1 MNLEHTE
8 VQIDLPVYN
17 LDSRMAPGRT
27 RTIDMKK
34 RSSERRKIASQKAR
48 EARDAALN
56 EESDTASE
64 IVMDLDPSSIKM
76 GNDTSAVGLLGL
88 MQKMRAEFAMLAA
101 AFTLQAREQVATLQA
116 QLDAQATTI
125 QKLLDEATYT
135 ESRNSGFE
143 GRKHDPSECTKT
155 KHSRPLGRITNL
167 RSNSENATQQS
178 P

>member
-1 MNLEHTE
+1 
-8 VQIDLPVYN
+8 
-17 LDSRMAPGRT
+17 MAPGRT

-101 AFTLQAREQVATLQA
+101 TLTLQAREQVATLQA
-116 QLDAQATTI
+116 QLDAQATT
-125 QKLLDEATYT
+125 AA
-135 ESRNSGFE
+135 R
-143 GRKHDPSECTKT
+143 
-155 KHSRPLGRITNL
+155 
-167 RSNSENATQQS
+167 RSNLY
-178 P
+178 